1 MLDLVYLGTL
11 TDVFFKVEQKLQSQR
26 RQWLRSE
33 SLHKGLQEMIQEHC
47 IRKHHATVPP
57 DQNMVHF
64 SYLYAQT
71 ADSKLRTTYIAY
83 AAPNGS

>member
-1 MLDLVYLGTL
+1 MYFSKAD
-11 TDVFFKVEQKLQSQR
+11 QRLQSQR

-57 DQNMVHF
+57 DQNMVHI
-64 SYLYAQT
+64 SYLFAH
-71 ADSKLRTTYIAY
+71 
-83 AAPNGS
+83 AAEN